1 MLCHPLY
8 KPSFVTNVEKE
19 KIMAKK
25 TLVKLDNG
33 LWLGIWTE
41 YHSGAEGKANATLR
55 MLKELEYMIDGLCS
69 QARNTGGHLST
80 DVEDFKQN
88 LCLVLIELL
97 STYDPSKGKFSTYA
111 HHELNSRL
119 SDYRRGGTGAK
130 DAPLTHYQVKKGGF
144 VHFDSY
150 EQLNESE
157 ESRALLHKCGCAP
170 SAEDEFFNS
179 QIPEDMLE
187 FREYVDSLSL
197 SPKEKREKWR
207 LFVGLRDLRF

>member
-1 MLCHPLY
+1 
-8 KPSFVTNVEKE
+8 
-19 KIMAKK
+19 MAEK

-33 LWLGIWTE
+33 LWLGIWAE

-55 MLKELEYMIDGLCS
+55 MLNELEYLVNGLCT

-80 DVEDFKQN
+80 DIEDFKQN

-97 STYDPSKGKFSTYA
+97 GTYDPSKGKFSTYA

-150 EQLNESE
+150 EQLLEGE
-157 ESRALLHKCGCAP
+157 ETAAMLHQHGHAP
-170 SAEDEFFNS
+170 SAEDEYFNS
-179 QIPEDMLE
+179 IIPEDMLE
-187 FREYVDSLSL
+187 FREYVDSLPL
-197 SPKEKREKWR
+197 SAKEKREKWR
-207 LFVGLRDLRF
+207 IFMGFRELRH